1 MKKLISALTALLVLA
16 SAASCGSGADGKPEV
31 TAARTENAAAQ
42 VTEAETTDPHLDSLP
57 ADIDLGGMDI
67 RMFGGVEQVNENE
80 LSVEEMNGEVIN
92 DAIFTRQL
100 SVEQRLNVKIKPNIF
115 VQGGDA
121 SGTLKKTVKAGS
133 DEFDVYLANSYQT
146 FPIAADGMFIDL
158 YTVPALDFEK
168 PYWSDGFIET
178 ASINGRLY
186 LVTGPMS
193 LGFYRYLMINVF
205 NKNMFERAGIE
216 MPYKAVLDGKWTL
229 DMQNSIASQFYAD
242 LNGDGTRDAG
252 DQYGFVTRAMSD
264 TSINDGY
271 WSSLNLRTISKDES
285 GYYIMNIDVDTFASA
300 IDHLLALM
308 KGDGTD
314 NMCDNDDDIYKRFS
328 SGLSAMSNGRL
339 HVVESGEFRDMEDDY
354 GLLPMAKATEA
365 QDRYYT
371 LAQDQV
377 IVYGI
382 PLTVPEDRTESIG
395 VFLEAFASE
404 SYATVKPAYYEIA
417 LTEKY
422 MNDEESK
429 QMLNLI
435 TDSLYID
442 PAILYLSMSP
452 INVNTLRTLLSKG
465 ENNIAST
472 LAKQEKSMQKFI
484 DRVNKAYGSEG

>member
-1 MKKLISALTALLVLA
+1 
-16 SAASCGSGADGKPEV
+16 
-31 TAARTENAAAQ
+31 
-42 VTEAETTDPHLDSLP
+42 
-57 ADIDLGGMDI
+57 
-67 RMFGGVEQVNENE
+67 
-80 LSVEEMNGEVIN
+80 
-92 DAIFTRQL
+92 
-100 SVEQRLNVKIKPNIF
+100 
-115 VQGGDA
+115 
-121 SGTLKKTVKAGS
+121 
-133 DEFDVYLANSYQT
+133 
-146 FPIAADGMFIDL
+146 
-158 YTVPALDFEK
+158 
-168 PYWSDGFIET
+168 

-242 LNGDGTRDAG
+242 INGDGTRDAG

-285 GYYIMNIDVDTFASA
+285 GYYIMDIDVDTFATA